1 MVEILQRDAVY
12 GGGRATK
19 SGSEKLP
26 GMGWVGQEDDKL
38 PRVGVW
44 RLVCQYGKPYCLR
57 AISRKRGFG
66 KLQLAGLPLGEVA
79 DNPTCGSSF
88 T

>member
-1 MVEILQRDAVY
+1 MVEILQRDAVVD

-38 PRVGVW
+38 PCGGVC
-44 RLVCQYGKPYCLR
+44 RQVAVIRRCATHDKVRKAVAVHVCGFEINDVVAGKR
-57 AISRKRGFG
+57 
-66 KLQLAGLPLGEVA
+66 
-79 DNPTCGSSF
+79 
-88 T
+88 